1 VLGVLKQS
9 TRAEVY
15 IVVDNKPD
23 FHVILWVRSWYL
35 WSGGCNW
42 CLFLHLQD
50 FGELLATSA
59 RLEEGRWDDQ
69 AFKFSFI
76 LVIILRFRKRR

>member
-9 TRAEVY
+9 TWAEVY
-15 IVVDNKPD
+15 IVVDNKSD
-23 FHVILWVRSWYL
+23 FDVILWVRGWYL
-35 WSGGCNW
+35 WGGGRNW

-50 FGELLATSA
+50 FGKLLATST

-69 AFKFSFI
+69 AFKLSFI
-76 LVIILRFRKRR
+76 LIIILCFRKRR